1 MKRVSHLRSVFIE
14 RFARIVSVSFSYHFR
29 IISVSFSYRFR
40 IVLLSRS
47 GNDTGWKGKRTNE
60 VRWNNWAHPINQGG
74 VSDVNPQA

>member
-14 RFARIVSVSFSYHFR
+14 RFARIVSVSFSYC
-29 IISVSFSYRFR
+29 FR

-47 GNDTGWKGKRTNE
+47 GNDTEWKGKRTNE

-74 VSDVNPQA
+74 ESRT